1 MKMQRQDT
9 IVLLLSD
16 TITVAIFKYFLMQY
30 FFKKFEDLIIFSKLI
45 LILTSTQHYDNDAEI
60 PSNLYLSQIV
70 LKKGTVIWQRKYWF
84 LHVSFTSFDFHW
96 RWKMIYRARRGNRVK
111 VCVTVK
117 GWLRFIWQEVAG
129 RKG

>member
-1 MKMQRQDT
+1 MPRVERQENIGKHRLKKCKENSGKYGNTMKMQRQDT

-60 PSNLYLSQIV
+60 PPNLYLSQIV
-70 LKKGTVIWQRKYWF
+70 LKKGPVI
-84 LHVSFTSFDFHW
+84 
-96 RWKMIYRARRGNRVK
+96 
-111 VCVTVK
+111 
-117 GWLRFIWQEVAG
+117 
-129 RKG
+129 